1 MAGTSSPST
10 LNELAGRRAQAGVA
24 AVFFMHG
31 LLFASWTA
39 HIPHVK
45 EQIGMDDGMLG
56 LALLG
61 VPAGSLLAVA
71 VSSAIIPRL
80 GSRRL
85 VQLALTGSCLAGPF
99 VGLTGTVWAL
109 FGALLIWGLFQGL
122 LDIAMTTQ
130 AVTVEKARDRPLMN
144 GMQASWSIG
153 AFVGA
158 ATGTAGVALGTSLTF
173 QLIIIG
179 APALLIGLWLS
190 TRMLTDVEPAA
201 DSTTDPAQK
210 VRRRV
215 SPVMLVLGGIAFA
228 TLLMEGAVAD
238 WSSVYLRESLD
249 GGPVAAGL
257 GYTSFALAMVIV
269 RLFGNRLITRFPV
282 HVLLPLLT
290 GVAAVVFASALLIG
304 TVPAA
309 IAGFFILGL
318 GCGTVVPTVFS
329 AAGRL
334 QGTHPGF
341 AVTVVSGI
349 GWVGIFCGPPLIG
362 LLSHATSLPT
372 ALWLIPALVAL
383 VAIAC
388 RYVTAL
394 RRD

>member
-1 MAGTSSPST
+1 MAETSSPST
-10 LNELAGRRAQAGVA
+10 STGLAGRRAQVGVA

-61 VPAGSLLAVA
+61 VLAGSLLAVA
-71 VSSAIIPRL
+71 VSSAVIPRL

-85 VQLALTGSCLAGPF
+85 VQFALTGSCLAGPF
-99 VGLTGTVWAL
+99 VGLTGSVWAL
-109 FGALLIWGLFQGL
+109 FGALLVWGLFQGL

-130 AVTVEKARDRPLMN
+130 AVAVEKARDRPLMN

-158 ATGTAGVALGTSLTF
+158 ATGTAGVALGTTLTL

-179 APALLIGLWLS
+179 APALLVGLWLS
-190 TRMLTDVEPAA
+190 TRMLTDVHPAS
-201 DSTTDPAQK
+201 DSAVDPARK

-269 RLFGNRLITRFPV
+269 RLFGNRLIARFPV

-290 GVAAVVFASALLIG
+290 GVAAVVFASALIIG

-341 AVTVVSGI
+341 AVTIVSGI

-383 VAIAC
+383 IAIGC

>member
-1 MAGTSSPST
+1 MPGNIAPST
-10 LNELAGRRAQAGVA
+10 LTELAGRRAQAGVV
-24 AVFFMHG
+24 AVFFAHG

-39 HIPHVK
+39 HIPFVK
-45 EQIGMDDGMLG
+45 AHIGMDDGMLG
-56 LALLG
+56 VALLG
-61 VPAGSLLAVA
+61 IPAGSLLTVA
-71 VSSAIIPRL
+71 VSSAVIPRL

-85 VQLALTGSCLAGPF
+85 VQLALVGSCLAGPF
-99 VGLTGTVWAL
+99 VGLTGSVLAL
-109 FGALLIWGLFQGL
+109 FGALLVWGLFQGL

-130 AVTVEKARDRPLMN
+130 AVAVEKARDRPIMN

-158 ATGTAGVALGTSLTF
+158 ATGTAGVALGTSLTL

-179 APALLIGLWLS
+179 APALVVGLWLS
-190 TRMLTDVEPAA
+190 TRMLTDVDPAA
-201 DSTTDPAQK
+201 ESTADAAQK
-210 VRRRV
+210 VRHRV
-215 SPVMLVLGGIAFA
+215 SSVMLVLGGIAFA
-228 TLLMEGAVAD
+228 TLLLEGAVAD

-249 GGPVAAGL
+249 GGPAAAGL

-269 RLFGNRLITRFPV
+269 RLFGNRLTARFPV
-282 HVLLPLLT
+282 HVLLPILT

-309 IAGFFILGL
+309 LIGFLVLGL

-362 LLSHATSLPT
+362 LLSHATSLPA
-372 ALWLIPALVAL
+372 ALWLIPVLTAL
-383 VAIAC
+383 IAVGC

>member
-1 MAGTSSPST
+1 MLTEIT
-10 LNELAGRRAQAGVA
+10 GRRAQIGVV
-24 AVFFMHG
+24 AVFFAHG

-39 HIPHVK
+39 HIPVVK
-45 EQIGMDDGMLG
+45 SHIGLDDGMLG
-56 LALLG
+56 VALLG

-71 VSSAIIPRL
+71 VSSAAIPRL

-85 VQLALTGSCLAGPF
+85 VQLALVGSCLTGPF

-109 FGALLIWGLFQGL
+109 FAALVVWGLFQGL

-130 AVTVEKARDRPLMN
+130 AVAVEKARERPIMN

-153 AFVGA
+153 ALIGA
-158 ATGTAGVALGTSLTF
+158 ATGTAGVALGTPLAL

-179 APALLIGLWLS
+179 APALVIGLWLS
-190 TRMLTDVEPAA
+190 TRMLRDTDRAA
-201 DSTTDPAQK
+201 DSSDDPGQIR
-210 VRRRV
+210 RRRV
-215 SPVMLVLGGIAFA
+215 TPLMLILGGIAFA

-249 GGPVAAGL
+249 GGPAAAGL
-257 GYTSFALAMVIV
+257 EYTSFALAMVII
-269 RLFGNRLITRFPV
+269 RLFGNRLVARFPV
-282 HVLLPLLT
+282 QVLLPILT
-290 GVAAVVFASALLIG
+290 GFAAVVFASGLAIG

-309 IAGFFILGL
+309 LIGFFVLGL

-334 QGTHPGF
+334 HGSHPGF

-362 LLSHATSLPT
+362 LLSHATSLP
-372 ALWLIPALVAL
+372 AAFWLIPLLTAH
-383 VAIAC
+383 IAVGC
-388 RYVTAL
+388 RYVAAL
-394 RRD
+394 RRP

>member
-1 MAGTSSPST
+1 MSDAAAPST
-10 LNELAGRRAQAGVA
+10 STEIAGRRAQNGVV
-24 AVFFMHG
+24 AVFFVHG

-39 HIPHVK
+39 HIPVVK
-45 EQIGMDDGMLG
+45 SHIGLDDGILG
-56 LALLG
+56 VALLG

-71 VSSAIIPRL
+71 VSSAVIPRL

-85 VQLALTGSCLAGPF
+85 VQVALIGSCLTGPF
-99 VGLTGTVWAL
+99 VGLTGTMWAL
-109 FGALLIWGLFQGL
+109 FAALLVWGLFQGL

-130 AVTVEKARDRPLMN
+130 AVAVEKARDRPIMN

-153 AFVGA
+153 AFIGA
-158 ATGTAGVALGTSLTF
+158 ATGTVGVALGTSLMM

-179 APALLIGLWLS
+179 APALVVGLWLS
-190 TRMLTDVEPAA
+190 TRMLTDIDPSA
-201 DSTTDPAQK
+201 DGSDNTAQGL
-210 VRRRV
+210 RRRV
-215 SPVMLVLGGIAFA
+215 TPLMLILGGIAFA

-249 GGPVAAGL
+249 GGPAASGL

-269 RLFGNRLITRFPV
+269 RLFGNRLIARFPIE
-282 HVLLPLLT
+282 VLLPILT
-290 GVAAVVFASALLIG
+290 GVAAIVFASSLVIG

-309 IAGFFILGL
+309 IIGFFILGL
-318 GCGTVVPTVFS
+318 GCGTIVPTVFS

-334 QGTHPGF
+334 HGTHPGF

-362 LLSHATSLPT
+362 LLSHATSLPA
-372 ALWLIPALVAL
+372 ALWLIPVLTAL
-383 VAIAC
+383 IAVGC

-394 RRD
+394 RRP

>member
-158 ATGTAGVALGTSLTF
+158 ATGTAGVALGTTLTF

-179 APALLIGLWLS
+179 APAQLIGLWLS

-215 SPVMLVLGGIAFA
+215 SPVVLVLGGIAFA

-257 GYTSFALAMVIV
+257 GYTSFALAMVVV

-362 LLSHATSLPT
+362 LLSHATSLPA

-383 VAIAC
+383 IAI
-388 RYVTAL
+388 
-394 RRD
+394 